1 MNTEKFYVCK
11 DSLNNIRAV
20 VFFLMLILVAALY
33 LLFIWLHSAYPEY
46 FRIDIN
52 TLPEII
58 IWILGVLFIT
68 GYVFTAAVI
77 LPGILRTACYTVNFD
92 EITLE
97 IGIFFKQRT
106 VMNLSAV
113 SYATSVNCRIF
124 NILIVSGT
132 GGRLIIPFMSDKDN
146 SRMLRKIKS
155 YIISR
160 GGV

>member
-1 MNTEKFYVCK
+1 MNTEKFYVDK

-20 VFFLMLILVAALY
+20 VFFLMIILVAALY
-33 LLFIWLHSAYPEY
+33 LLFVWLHRAYPEY
-46 FRIDIN
+46 FRIDIS
-52 TLPEII
+52 TVPEIL
-58 IWILGVLFIT
+58 IWILAILFIT
-68 GYVFTAAVI
+68 GYVFLAAVI
-77 LPGILRTACYTVNFD
+77 LPGILKTARYSVNFD

-146 SRMLRKIKS
+146 SRMLKKIKD
-155 YIISR
+155 YIINR
-160 GGV
+160 GGI

>member
-1 MNTEKFYVCK
+1 MNTEKFYVDK

-20 VFFLMLILVAALY
+20 VFVLMIAAVSALY
-33 LLFIWLHSAYPEY
+33 ILFVWLHSTYPEY

-52 TLPEII
+52 TVPEII
-58 IWILGVLFIT
+58 IWILGILFIT
-68 GYVFTAAVI
+68 GYVFLAAVI
-77 LPGILRTACYTVNFD
+77 LPGILKTACYSVNFD
-92 EITLE
+92 EITIE

-113 SYATSVNCRIF
+113 SYATSVDCRIF

-146 SRMLRKIKS
+146 RRMLEKIKS
-155 YIISR
+155 YIINR